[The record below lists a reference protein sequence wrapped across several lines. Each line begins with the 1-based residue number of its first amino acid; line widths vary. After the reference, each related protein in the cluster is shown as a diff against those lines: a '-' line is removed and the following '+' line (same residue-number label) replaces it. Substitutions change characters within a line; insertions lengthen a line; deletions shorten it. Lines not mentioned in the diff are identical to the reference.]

1 MTGERKNRRFSEQHR
16 SGLLRL
22 RIFAKIYW
30 RKLNKSTGIRAGEKH
45 GCTIWFATVKT
56 GVSLVS
62 EHGECQFRS
71 FTAEA
76 AHRLL
81 QMRPSSM
88 YLNYL
93 LSMVPTSGLRGTQRI
108 YCLKALLVN
117 IVRMVYLGK
126 RPMSWMSASTQAQ
139 LTQLCLSD
147 VMIIVVL
154 LMFLS
159 SEVISTAAGP
169 THHCQQRLQ

>member
-71 FTAEA
+71 FTAKT

-81 QMRPSSM
+81 QMRPSS
-88 YLNYL
+88 LDVNYL
-93 LSMVPTSGLRGTQRI
+93 LSMVVTSGLSGKLRSYR
-108 YCLKALLVN
+108 LKAFHLYT
-117 IVRMVYLGK
+117 VRVVYLRK
-126 RPMSWMSASTQAQ
+126 R
-139 LTQLCLSD
+139 L
-147 VMIIVVL
+147 I
-154 LMFLS
+154 
-159 SEVISTAAGP
+159 
-169 THHCQQRLQ
+169 